1 MAVNETESVQRH
13 YWFQGSLD
21 VSTVVLLVYIRMP
34 YTPADARCEKFSFLC
49 KQHHSSTNRRSPVL
63 FCVQPLN
70 QKIKKNIMR
79 KLGKISQI
87 ARISCSTSGAKG
99 IDPQEFLPSTT
110 TIQTCMAKRDYFT
123 PLLGQAIKHGVQLD
137 SGCCCCSGW
146 GCSTSR
152 PFCRVHHPE

>member
-1 MAVNETESVQRH
+1 MK
-13 YWFQGSLD
+13 WL
-21 VSTVVLLVYIRMP
+21 STRQSQCRGLLVSGISRYLNDCTAYIRMP
-34 YTPADARCEKFSFLC
+34 YMPADARCEKFSFLC

-110 TIQTCMAKRDYFT
+110 TIQTCMY
-123 PLLGQAIKHGVQLD
+123 GQAGLLHTTTGAGDQTWSPVGFRLLLLLWV
-137 SGCCCCSGW
+137 GL
-146 GCSTSR
+146 
-152 PFCRVHHPE
+152 